1 MNDTMLLLAQG
12 TTDTNAMESL
22 RGIFTR
28 MDILSHPDELLTS
41 LSQMPIV
48 LASVFVV
55 VGLMCVLNGYNWHKW
70 VVIILAFLGGIAL
83 GNLLSSQLGKSS
95 IVAFAIGALCAI
107 IATPMLKIT
116 IALFGGLTG
125 AFLGANAW
133 TAFNTTQPEAHWA
146 GAAMGFIILAMSSF
160 ILFKLV
166 IVLFTSIGG
175 AAMFVLGGLTLLL
188 QVNGWEDAIRNSLIA
203 NERILPLLVA
213 VGAVS
218 GFVLQQS
225 RIHAEAK
232 EAES

>member
-1 MNDTMLLLAQG
+1 
-12 TTDTNAMESL
+12 
-22 RGIFTR
+22 
-28 MDILSHPDELLTS
+28 
-41 LSQMPIV
+41 
-48 LASVFVV
+48 
-55 VGLMCVLNGYNWHKW
+55 

-83 GNLLSSQLGKSS
+83 GNLMSAQLGKSS
-95 IVAFAIGALCAI
+95 IIAFAIGALCAI

-133 TAFNTTQPEAHWA
+133 TAFNTAAPEAHWA
-146 GAAMGFIILAMSSF
+146 GAAMGFIVLAMSSF

-166 IVLFTSIGG
+166 IILFTSIGG

-188 QVNGWEDAIRNSLIA
+188 QVDGWEAAIRDSLTS

-225 RIHAEAK
+225 RLRAEA
-232 EAES
+232 EAEG

>member
-1 MNDTMLLLAQG
+1 MNPTSLLLAQDAADSN
-12 TTDTNAMESL
+12 TMEAL
-22 RGIFTR
+22 RGLFGR
-28 MDILSHPDELLTS
+28 MDILSHPDELLSS
-41 LSQMPIV
+41 LGQMPIV

-70 VVIILAFLGGIAL
+70 VVVILAFLGGIAL
-83 GNLLSSQLGKSS
+83 GNLLSAQLGKSS

-133 TAFNTTQPEAHWA
+133 SAFNTAHAEAHWA
-146 GAAMGFIILAMSSF
+146 GAAMGFIVLAMASF

-175 AAMFVLGGLTLLL
+175 AAMFVLGGITLLL
-188 QVNGWEDAIRNSLIA
+188 QVDGWENAIRDSLTA
-203 NERILPLLVA
+203 NEKIVPLLVA

-225 RIHAEAK
+225 RLHEEAK
-232 EAES
+232 AEG